1 MTYLALGLSC
11 LLGART
17 PFVIRSSVLNAGLK
31 AASFVSA
38 PPHFAI
44 GAGWVVI
51 RCAGVAAIVP
61 VSSHLRAQGL
71 QGVANTSF
79 AARAAWTAI
88 AHVQIARGRS
98 PSVRPPLGTTNADPV
113 AQFVAS
119 APDVVG
125 VQALLGVQL

>member
-1 MTYLALGLSC
+1 MTHMALELSGF
-11 LLGART
+11 LGART
-17 PFVIRSSVLNAGLK
+17 ASVIRSPVLNAGLK

-38 PPHFAI
+38 PPHFAP

-88 AHVQIARGRS
+88 AHVQVARGRS
-98 PSVRPPLGTTNADPV
+98 PSVRPPSGTTMADPV
-113 AQFVAS
+113 ADFLTSASDFVRA
-119 APDVVG
+119 
-125 VQALLGVQL
+125 QALLSVHL